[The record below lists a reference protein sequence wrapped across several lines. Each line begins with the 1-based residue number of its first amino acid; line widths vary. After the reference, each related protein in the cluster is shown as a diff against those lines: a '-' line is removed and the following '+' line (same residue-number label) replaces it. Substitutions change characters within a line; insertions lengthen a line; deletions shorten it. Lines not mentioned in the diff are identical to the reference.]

1 VDAGHFQCGWCAVAS
16 PWSLLLALP
25 QSPPGKRQSLCS
37 ECAHHTVF
45 LLWTGVLLQGS
56 SKQCVSYD
64 PMYRIDMPRPGGWEK
79 LETLE
84 SAFLAFIIVMTSS
97 NGAGSK

>member
-56 SKQCVSYD
+56 SKQCVF
-64 PMYRIDMPRPGGWEK
+64 MIDMPHPVGWEK

-84 SAFLAFIIVMTSS
+84 SAFLAFIIVVTSS
-97 NGAGSK
+97 DGAGSK